1 MQILKVSE
9 VIKRT
14 GLSRTT
20 LWRLERDG
28 KFPGSIKLS
37 VNRVGWRENEI
48 DDWIESCPHSIGE
61 KQGDR

>member
-28 KFPGSIKLS
+28 KFPRSIKLS
-37 VNRVGWRENEI
+37 VNRVGWRENEV
-48 DDWIESCPHSIGE
+48 DEWIESCPISG
-61 KQGDR
+61 RSSM